1 MTISRQL
8 LRISFQNVFRN
19 KRRTIL
25 TLLILALGSTGL
37 MVVSGFF
44 EGIHD
49 SFREQ
54 YIHSQTGHLTVNVA
68 GYDAKGVSAP
78 LDYLMKNRVQVQKA
92 IESNPHVLYTVPV
105 LKFGGMAST
114 DKTNVAVLA
123 IGVDAVNEQKMSVH
137 KYSKHKG
144 GSTNIAEGRPLDPND
159 PYGVILGKGLMQALG
174 LKVGDRFNFLTTRQ
188 AGAIDGAE
196 FQVRGVFQTIL
207 KEFDDRGL
215 KMNLAAA
222 QKVLGVDDQI
232 HSLLVMLDRT
242 DHTGLVL
249 GQLNQTIKEEKL
261 GAEIVT
267 WIEQGHMYRHGS
279 ALFKKIEAT
288 VQLIIA
294 IVFVFSIANT
304 INMAIFERMREFGT
318 MMAIGNSRSSVF
330 FVIFTEA
337 AIIGVLG
344 ALLGIGAGTAVADA
358 ISSIGV
364 EMPPLPGSTIGYM
377 ALILVNPL
385 IALKVFLLALSSTL
399 LAAILPAWRASHLEI
414 VHALGYV

>member
-1 MTISRQL
+1 MTISKQL
-8 LRISFQNVFRN
+8 FRISSQNVFRN

-25 TLLILALGSTGL
+25 TLMILALGSTGL

-54 YIHSQTGHLTVNVA
+54 YIHSQTGHLTVNTA
-68 GYDAKGVSAP
+68 GYYAKGVSAP
-78 LDYLMKNRVQVQKA
+78 LDYLMQNRVEVQKA
-92 IESNPHVLYTVPV
+92 VESNPHVLYSVPL
-105 LKFGGMAST
+105 LKFGGMTST

-123 IGVDAVNEQKMSVH
+123 IGVDATGEQRMSVH
-137 KYSKHKG
+137 KYSKQAHAA
-144 GSTNIAEGRPLDPND
+144 GSIAEGQPLDPND

-174 LKVGDRFNFLTTRQ
+174 LKVGDRFNFITTRQ
-188 AGAIDGAE
+188 AGALDGAE

-215 KMNLAAA
+215 KMNLATA
-222 QKVLGVDDQI
+222 QKILGVDEQV
-232 HSLLVMLDRT
+232 HSLLVVLDETANT
-242 DHTGLVL
+242 DLAL
-249 GQLNQTIKEEKL
+249 GQLNQTIRNGKL

-267 WIEQGHMYRHGS
+267 WLEQGHMYRHGS
-279 ALFKKIEAT
+279 ALFNKIEAT

-294 IVFVFSIANT
+294 IVFIFSIANT

-318 MMAIGNSRSSVF
+318 MMAIGNSRVSVF

-337 AIIGVLG
+337 AIIGALG
-344 ALLGIGAGTAVADA
+344 ALLGIAVGTGVAHA

-385 IALKVFLLALSSTL
+385 IALKVFLLALFSTL
-399 LAAILPAWRASHLEI
+399 IAAVLPAWRASHLEI